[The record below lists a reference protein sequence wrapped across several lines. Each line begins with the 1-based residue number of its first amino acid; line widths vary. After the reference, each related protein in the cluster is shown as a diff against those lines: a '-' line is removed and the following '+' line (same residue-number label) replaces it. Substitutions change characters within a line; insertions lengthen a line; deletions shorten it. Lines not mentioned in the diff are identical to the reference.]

1 MKRNDM
7 KRNNV
12 HRIRGTRAFALLC
25 VSCLSL
31 SILGAAQGAAESSTR
46 GNEARPVGAGSTLVH
61 SKFGGQIFGF
71 DIDQNG
77 TEGVLSEAKTLAN
90 GNVLAAVETFDQAT
104 GKILNVAGEPKTK
117 DDFLTLG
124 VVGTSV
130 GVVEREHVTGIFV
143 SKRIYEELNPLG
155 GNKFTG
161 IWKAPLMSNQII
173 IGVSRAQGTPTTA
186 VLAFDNNNTFTT
198 FVFGSNVA
206 ANTFGPQVTLTD
218 STFQFADTP
227 QIGYDSVTNQAVV
240 AASNGTVGGPAPQI
254 ALVDLTTGVVTQFTG
269 ILGPP
274 PFHQGFINGLAVDS
288 EDGIAVTTTELDFR
302 VEFYDLATQTGFAVV
317 LPGANGQLQSG
328 TDVEYDPVNKLFF
341 VAQSVSSTSTGSSI
355 QVYDIHGKLVES
367 LNGFSFSN
375 TFNVIGTHI
384 ALNPKNRT
392 GYVDGP
398 NSGVTELQSF
408 TY

>member
-1 MKRNDM
+1 
-7 KRNNV
+7 V
-12 HRIRGTRAFALLC
+12 
-25 VSCLSL
+25 
-31 SILGAAQGAAESSTR
+31 AQSPGQPQTS
-46 GNEARPVGAGSTLVH
+46 RPVGAGSTLVH

-77 TEGVLSEAKTLAN
+77 TEGVLSEDKLLNN

-104 GKILNVAGEPKTK
+104 GKILKVVGETETQ
-117 DDFLTLG
+117 DNFVTMG

-130 GVVEREHVTGIFV
+130 GLVEREHVTGLYV
-143 SKRIYEELNPLG
+143 TKRIYEELNPLS
-155 GNKFTG
+155 GNKFTST
-161 IWKAPLMSNQII
+161 WKAPLNADQII
-173 IGVSRAQGTPTTA
+173 VGISRTQSTPTTA
-186 VLAFDNNNTFTT
+186 VLFFDNNNTFSTI
-198 FVFGSNVA
+198 VFGSDVA

-227 QIGYDSVTNQAVV
+227 QVGYDSVTNQAVV
-240 AASNGTVGGPAPQI
+240 AASDGTVGGPAPQI

-302 VEFYDLATQTGFAVV
+302 VEFYNLSTQTGFAVV

-328 TDVEYDPVNKLFF
+328 SDVEYDPVNKLFF
-341 VAQSVSSTSTGSSI
+341 VAQSFSSTGAGSSI
-355 QVYDIHGKLVES
+355 QVYDINGNLVES
-367 LNGFSFSN
+367 LNGFNFSN
-375 TFNVIGTHI
+375 AFNVIGTHI
-384 ALNPKNRT
+384 ALNPRHRT

-398 NSGVTELQSF
+398 DSGVTELQSF